1 MADMSKL
8 DKEVE
13 RVGEIM
19 NRLIPM
25 AERYIHKLVATEGG
39 TVGVSVASNVGTTLI
54 AYALTVVERHGG
66 DADEMWRLL
75 RIEIVNKA
83 AALQIQSEETHT
95 LQ

>member
-1 MADMSKL
+1 MSL

-19 NRLIPM
+19 DRLIPM
-25 AERYIHKLVATEGG
+25 IERYVRNLAVREGN
-39 TVGVSVASNVGTTLI
+39 TIGVSVASNTATTLM

-66 DADEMWRLL
+66 DPEEMWRLL
-75 RIEIVNKA
+75 RLEVLTKTA
-83 AALQIQSEETHT
+83 TLQIHNEQSHT